1 MAMIVRLTLRYWTIL
16 NVLLFCGVQYVF
28 SQPYQGEK
36 LSRGLTGIPKEKGMY
51 FSWRM
56 TLDDA
61 PDLKFDIYRRSDG
74 GEEIKLNEEPIGQTS
89 DFVDETVDFKKD
101 NEWILKVDGE
111 DAATWKRPR
120 DEPKNPYLS
129 IPIRRPEGGEIAGE
143 QFSYTAND
151 CSVGDLD
158 GDGDYEIILKWTP
171 TNSKRPPQRGFTG
184 NTYLDA
190 YKLDGTMLWRI
201 DMGPNVRSGAAT
213 TNFLVFDFD
222 GDGCAEVCCKTGDG
236 TIDGTG
242 HIIGDAT
249 ADWRTWDKE
258 SPTYGKI
265 VNGPEYLTVF
275 EGRTGKEL
283 DTKEYIPTRYPLD
296 GWGGIGGNC
305 GNDNTG
311 GRSDRFTAGVAFL
324 DGKTPSPVMV
334 RGWYGRTVVAAWT
347 FTAGKL
353 ESLWT
358 FDSAEPGLGGYSGMG
373 NHSVTVA
380 DFDNDGFD
388 EVCVGAMTVDHDGK
402 GLFTTGLRHGDALHA
417 GRFIPSRQ
425 GMQVFGVHENEGD
438 NEIVRR
444 TPAVAMFDGATGEIL
459 WQDGLGEDAGRGVA
473 ADIDPRYEGAECWCN
488 IGELRRGDTGEIVS
502 DNKPNSC
509 NFILYWDADP
519 LYELLD
525 HVSISKW
532 NWETEETDLLLKA
545 EGVVSNN
552 GTKGN
557 PCLSGDILGDWREE
571 VIWASEDQTELR
583 IYSTIIPAA
592 DRRPTLMCDRQYRL
606 AVAWQNVAYN
616 QPPHASF

>member
-1 MAMIVRLTLRYWTIL
+1 MNM
-16 NVLLFCGVQYVF
+16 LLLVGSIFAF
-28 SQPYQGEK
+28 SQPYSGEK
-36 LSRGLTGIPKEKGMY
+36 LSRGLIGIPTEEGMY

-56 TLDDA
+56 TLEDA
-61 PDLKFDIYRRSDG
+61 AGLQFDLYRSSNG
-74 GEEIKLNEEPIGQTS
+74 GAEVKLNKEPIDRTS
-89 DFVDETVDFKKD
+89 DFLDRTVDYTVD
-101 NEWILKVDGE
+101 NRWTLKATTGE
-111 DAATWKRPR
+111 VATLTRLKGEER
-120 DEPKNPYLS
+120 NPYLS
-129 IPIRRPEGGEIAGE
+129 IPICKPEDGEIAGE
-143 QFSYTAND
+143 PFTYTAND

-158 GDGDYEIILKWTP
+158 GDGEYEIILKWSP
-171 TNSKRPPQRGFTG
+171 SNSKRPPQRGFTG

-190 YKLDGTMLWRI
+190 YKMDGTRLWRI
-201 DMGPNVRSGAAT
+201 DLGPNVRSGAAT

-222 GDGCAEVCCKTGDG
+222 GDGCAEICCKTGDG
-236 TIDGTG
+236 TVDGLG
-242 HIIGDAT
+242 HRIGDAQV
-249 ADWRTWDKE
+249 DWRTWDKK

-283 DTKEYIPTRYPLD
+283 DSKEYIPTRYPLD
-296 GWGGIGGNC
+296 GWGGVGGNC

-347 FTAGKL
+347 FTNGALKHT
-353 ESLWT
+353 WT
-358 FDSAEPGLGGYSGMG
+358 FDSAAPGWETYSGMG

-380 DFDNDGFD
+380 DFDGDGCD
-388 EVCVGAMTVDHDGK
+388 EICVGAMTVDHDGK

-438 NEIVRR
+438 NEIVKR
-444 TPAVAMFDGATGEIL
+444 TPAVAMFDGATGEII
-459 WQDGLGEDAGRGVA
+459 WQDGLGQDAGRGVA
-473 ADIDPRYEGAECWCN
+473 ADIDPRYDGAECWCN
-488 IGELRRGDTGEIVS
+488 IGGLRRGDTGEIIC
-502 DNKPNSC
+502 NRKPDSC
-509 NFILYWDADP
+509 NFTIYWDADP
-519 LYELLD
+519 LAELLD

-532 NWETEETDLLLKA
+532 NWNAESTDLLLKA

-571 VIWASEDQTELR
+571 VIWPSEDQTELR
-583 IYSTIIPAA
+583 IYSTTIPAV
-592 DRRPTLMCDRQYRL
+592 DRRATWMNDRQYRL
-606 AVAWQNVAYN
+606 AIAWQNVAYN
-616 QPPHASF
+616 QPPHPSF

>member
-1 MAMIVRLTLRYWTIL
+1 MNM
-16 NVLLFCGVQYVF
+16 LLLVGSIFAF
-28 SQPYQGEK
+28 SQPYSGEK
-36 LSRGLTGIPKEKGMY
+36 LSRGLIGIPTEDGMY

-56 TLDDA
+56 TLEDA
-61 PDLKFDIYRRSDG
+61 AGLQFDLYRSSNG
-74 GEEIKLNEEPIGQTS
+74 GAEVKLNKEPIDRTS
-89 DFVDETVDFKKD
+89 DFLDRTVDYTVD
-101 NEWILKVDGE
+101 NRWTLKATTGE
-111 DAATWKRPR
+111 VAIWTRLKGEER
-120 DEPKNPYLS
+120 NPYLS
-129 IPIRRPEGGEIAGE
+129 VPVCKPEDGEIAGE
-143 QFSYTAND
+143 SFTYTAND

-158 GDGDYEIILKWTP
+158 GDGEYEIILKWFP
-171 TNSKRPPQRGFTG
+171 SNSKRPPQRGFTG

-190 YKLDGTMLWRI
+190 YKMDGTRLWRI
-201 DMGPNVRSGAAT
+201 DLGPNVRSGAAT

-222 GDGCAEVCCKTGDG
+222 GDGCAEICCKTGDG
-236 TIDGTG
+236 TVDGLG
-242 HIIGDAT
+242 HRIGDAQ
-249 ADWRTWDKE
+249 ADWRTWDKK

-283 DTKEYIPTRYPLD
+283 DSKEYIPTRYPLD
-296 GWGGIGGNC
+296 GWGGVGGNC

-347 FTAGKL
+347 FTNGALKHT
-353 ESLWT
+353 WT
-358 FDSAEPGLGGYSGMG
+358 FDSAAPGWEAYSGMG

-380 DFDNDGFD
+380 DFDGDGCD
-388 EVCVGAMTVDHDGK
+388 EICVGAMTVDHDGK

-438 NEIVRR
+438 NEIVKR
-444 TPAVAMFDGATGEIL
+444 TPAVAMFDGATGEII
-459 WQDGLGEDAGRGVA
+459 WQDGLGQDAGRGVA
-473 ADIDPRYEGAECWCN
+473 ADIDPRYDGAECWCN
-488 IGELRRGDTGEIVS
+488 IGGLRRGDTGEIIS
-502 DNKPNSC
+502 NRKPDSC
-509 NFILYWDADP
+509 NFTIYWDADP
-519 LYELLD
+519 LAELLD

-532 NWETEETDLLLKA
+532 NWNTESTDLLLKA
-545 EGVVSNN
+545 ERVVSNN

-583 IYSTIIPAA
+583 IYSTTIPAV
-592 DRRPTLMCDRQYRL
+592 DRRATWMNDRQYRL
-606 AVAWQNVAYN
+606 AIAWQNVAYN
-616 QPPHASF
+616 QPPHSSF